1 MKSSF
6 TRRSWPTPARRLT
19 LIVAAGVDT
28 LLYSKALD
36 RRLALFKSNAVSP
49 PKVGEAIKK
58 PEWLTGRIRIQVAG
72 GTVRAKLSR
81 WKSFSTSFTS
91 AGRFTH
97 QLGATCRKLM

>member
-19 LIVAAGVDT
+19 LIVTAGVDT

-49 PKVGEAIKK
+49 PK
-58 PEWLTGRIRIQVAG
+58 
-72 GTVRAKLSR
+72 SR
-81 WKSFSTSFTS
+81 GSD
-91 AGRFTH
+91 
-97 QLGATCRKLM
+97 